1 MLRNTTKNGLTGLA
15 GLAGGAMLFMS
26 TQAHALLGGEE
37 LIELPHTVLTFEFVG
52 TYAMYGSDGV
62 ALPND
67 TPEISGTIMLDVF
80 TFGGMAA
87 MDGHFFDLPFTANGD
102 LSAYIGLLSPDKCA
116 GAFMC
121 AHSAIEFTW
130 NGIPVPVSA
139 AFAMN
144 PVLPGIDDLLDLSVG
159 VEFAVE
165 SIDTNGDGIPGTPI
179 EDIPFVGFSP
189 YFVGTATLTAI
200 DLLGSSID
208 NHDICIP
215 ISAPVP
221 EPGEWAM
228 MLAGLGL
235 VGAMAR
241 RRVRQLHTTV

>member
-1 MLRNTTKNGLTGLA
+1 MLRNTTKSGLTGLA
-15 GLAGGAMLFMS
+15 GLVGGGMMLMS
-26 TQAHALLGGEE
+26 AQAHALLGGE

-52 TYAMYGSDGV
+52 TYAMHGADGV
-62 ALPND
+62 APPNE

-80 TFGGMAA
+80 TFGGTAA
-87 MDGHFFDLPFTANGD
+87 MGGEFFGLPFTANGD
-102 LSAYIGLLSPDKCA
+102 LSAYIGLLNPEQCA

-144 PVLPGIDDLLDLSVG
+144 PVLPGISDLLDLTVG
-159 VEFAVE
+159 AEFDVE

-179 EDIPFVGFSP
+179 EDFPFAGVSP
-189 YFVGTATLTAI
+189 YFTGTATLVGI
-200 DLLGSSID
+200 DLLGSPID
-208 NHDICIP
+208 NHDISIP

-228 MLAGLGL
+228 MLVGLGL

-241 RRVRQLHTTV
+241 RRARRVCVNT